1 MKMKL
6 CKFLS
11 TLFLVALLMPGSAR
25 ADIVGYAAP
34 ATGEPIELEIN
45 EGQLLRLEESA
56 VSVFVA
62 NPEIADVNV
71 KSAQLVY
78 VFGQATGE
86 TTLFAVDSNDNVIA
100 NLTIRVSH
108 NLSRLR
114 AALET
119 VAPRARISATSIDGG
134 ILLAGLANTATE
146 AADAQRVTARFV
158 NNPEEI
164 INQIQITA
172 PNQINLRVRVA
183 EVSKEVIEQF
193 GFDWNAIAD
202 GAFTFGLF
210 TNTSQ
215 ILVDSPPSFFEIDG
229 SAGPLDLNVLIDAL
243 ADDQLV
249 TVLAEPN
256 LTALSGETAS
266 FLAGGEFPIPVGSQL
281 NEDGGR
287 EIEIEFKE
295 FGVSLAFTPTLVG
308 ENLIS
313 MRVRPEVSQLSE
325 NGAITIAD
333 LVIPALATR
342 RAETT
347 VELGSG
353 QSFAIA
359 GLLLDD
365 TQQITSKVPGLGDIP
380 ILGQL
385 FTSERFQ
392 RRESELVIIVT
403 PYLVRPVSGPLPVP
417 TTPYMEQRV
426 DSKTSAP
433 VQSGTTNAPGLTSV
447 PAASSSASN
456 LPRPLGFI
464 LE

>member
-1 MKMKL
+1 MKIFRT
-6 CKFLS
+6 FLS
-11 TLFLVALLMPGSAR
+11 TLLLLTLVLPVGAR

-34 ATGEPIELEIN
+34 ATGEPIELEVN

-62 NPEIADVNV
+62 NPEIANVNV
-71 KSAQLVY
+71 KSPQLIY

-100 NLTIRVSH
+100 NLTLSVSH

-114 AALET
+114 TALDA
-119 VAPRARISATSIDGG
+119 VAPRAQITAVSIDGG
-134 ILLAGLANTATE
+134 IILGGTANTATE
-146 AADAQRVTARFV
+146 AANAVRVTTRFV

-164 INQIQITA
+164 INQIQVTA

-183 EVSKEVIEQF
+183 EVSKEVLEQF
-193 GFDWNAIAD
+193 GFDWSAIAD
-202 GAFTFGLF
+202 GAFNFGLF
-210 TNTSQ
+210 TNTSR
-215 ILVDSPPSFFEIDG
+215 ILADASPSFF
-229 SAGPLDLNVLIDAL
+229 SAAGTPGPLDLNVLIDAL
-243 ADDQLV
+243 ADDELV

-266 FLAGGEFPIPVGSQL
+266 FLAGGEFPVPVGAET
-281 NEDGGR
+281 NDAGGR
-287 EIEIEFKE
+287 DITIEFKE
-295 FGVSLAFTPTLVG
+295 FGVSLAFTPTLIG

-313 MRVRPEVSQLSE
+313 MRVRPEVSQLSQ
-325 NGAITIAD
+325 NGAVTIAD

-365 TQQITSKVPGLGDIP
+365 TQQLTSKVPGLGDIP

-385 FTSERFQ
+385 FTSDRFQ
-392 RRESELVIIVT
+392 RSESELVIIVT
-403 PYLVRPVSGPLPVP
+403 PYLVRPVSQPLPLP
-417 TTPYMEQRV
+417 TDAYVESNQT
-426 DSKTSAP
+426 D
-433 VQSGTTNAPGLTSV
+433 GTAAQTQVGGTASSLTL
-447 PAASSSASN
+447 PATSSSAAE

>member
-1 MKMKL
+1 MNFNRL
-6 CKFLS
+6 LS
-11 TLFLVALLMPGSAR
+11 TLLLVALILPGRAS

-34 ATGEPIELEIN
+34 ATGEPIQLEIN
-45 EGQLLRLEESA
+45 EGQLLRLEEAA

-71 KSAQLVY
+71 KSSQLIY

-86 TTLFAVDSNDNVIA
+86 TTLFAVDSNDNIIA
-100 NLTIRVSH
+100 NLTVRVSH

-114 AALET
+114 TALEA
-119 VAPRARISATSIDGG
+119 VAPRARISVTSIDGG

-172 PNQINLRVRVA
+172 PNQVNLRVRVA

-215 ILVDSPPSFFEIDG
+215 ILIDSPPSFFEIDG
-229 SAGPLDLNVLIDAL
+229 SVGPLDLNVLIDAL

-266 FLAGGEFPIPVGSQL
+266 FLAGGEFPIPVGAET
-281 NEDGGR
+281 NDEGGR
-287 EIEIEFKE
+287 DIEIEFKE

-325 NGAITIAD
+325 NGAITVAD

-380 ILGQL
+380 ILGKL

-403 PYLVRPVSGPLPVP
+403 PYLVRPVSQPLPVP
-417 TTPYMEQRV
+417 TTPYMEERAET
-426 DSKTSAP
+426 KTTAP
-433 VQSGTTNAPGLTSV
+433 VQTGNTASGLTTV
-447 PAASSSASN
+447 PAASSSASS

>member
-1 MKMKL
+1 MKTNF

-11 TLFLVALLMPGSAR
+11 TLLLLALVLPGRAH

-45 EGQLLRLEESA
+45 EGQLLRLEEAA

-86 TTLFAVDSNDNVIA
+86 TTLFAVDSNDNIIA

-114 AALET
+114 TALEA

-158 NNPEEI
+158 NSPEEI

-172 PNQINLRVRVA
+172 PNQVNLRVRVA

-215 ILVDSPPSFFEIDG
+215 ILVDSPPSFFQAQG

-266 FLAGGEFPIPVGSQL
+266 FLAGGEFPIPVGAETNDQ
-281 NEDGGR
+281 GGR
-287 EIEIEFKE
+287 DIEIEFKE

-325 NGAITIAD
+325 NGAISVAD

-380 ILGQL
+380 ILGKL

-403 PYLVRPVSGPLPVP
+403 PYLVRPVSQPLPVP
-417 TTPYMEQRV
+417 TTPYVESRAK
-426 DSKTSAP
+426 SETKAP
-433 VQSGTTNAPGLTSV
+433 IQTKDTAPSLTTV
-447 PAASSSASN
+447 PATASSASS

>member
-1 MKMKL
+1 MKKIFYKL
-6 CKFLS
+6 IS
-11 TLFLVALLMPGSAR
+11 TWILLTLMLPISVR

-62 NPEIADVNV
+62 NPEIANVNV
-71 KSAQLVY
+71 KSPQLIY
-78 VFGQATGE
+78 VFGQGTGE
-86 TTLFAVDSNDNVIA
+86 TTLFAVDGNDNVIA
-100 NLTIRVSH
+100 NLTLRVSH
-108 NLSRLR
+108 NLSSLR
-114 AALET
+114 SALSA
-119 VAPRARISATSIDGG
+119 VAPRAQITTTSIDGG
-134 ILLAGLANTATE
+134 IILGGLANTATE
-146 AADAQRVTARFV
+146 AANAMRVAARFV
-158 NNPEEI
+158 NSPEEI
-164 INQIQITA
+164 INQIQVTA
-172 PNQINLRVRVA
+172 PNQVNLRVRVA
-183 EVSKEVIEQF
+183 EVSKEVLEQF

-210 TNTSQ
+210 SNTSR
-215 ILVDSPPSFFEIDG
+215 ILADSPPSFFQAQG
-229 SAGPLDLNVLIDAL
+229 TAGPLDLNVLIDAL
-243 ADDQLV
+243 ADDELV

-266 FLAGGEFPIPVGSQL
+266 FLAGGEFPIPVGSSV
-281 NEDGGR
+281 DDDGR

-325 NGAITIAD
+325 NGAISISG
-333 LVIPALATR
+333 LVIPALTTR

-365 TQQITSKVPGLGDIP
+365 TQQVTSKVPGLGDIP
-380 ILGQL
+380 ILGKL
-385 FTSERFQ
+385 FTSERYQ
-392 RRESELVIIVT
+392 RKESELVIIVT
-403 PYLVRPVSGPLPVP
+403 PYLVRPVSSRTLPLPTDAYQEVND
-417 TTPYMEQRV
+417 EA
-426 DSKTSAP
+426 AP
-433 VQSGTTNAPGLTSV
+433 PQQFGNNNRASSLPL
-447 PAASSSASN
+447 PATSSSASG

>member
-1 MKMKL
+1 MKI
-6 CKFLS
+6 FR
-11 TLFLVALLMPGSAR
+11 TLLPALLLLTLALPLGAR

-34 ATGEPIELEIN
+34 ATGEPILLEVN

-62 NPEIADVNV
+62 NPEIANVNI
-71 KSAQLVY
+71 KSPQLIY

-86 TTLFAVDSNDNVIA
+86 TTLFAVDSNDNVVA
-100 NLTIRVSH
+100 NLTLRVTH
-108 NLSRLR
+108 NLSRLE
-114 AALET
+114 AALQA
-119 VAPRARISATSIDGG
+119 VAPRAQISATSIDGG
-134 ILLAGLANTATE
+134 IILSGLANTATE
-146 AADAQRVTARFV
+146 AANAQRVTARFV

-164 INQIQITA
+164 INQIQVTA

-183 EVSKEVIEQF
+183 EVSKEVLEQF
-193 GFDWNAIAD
+193 GFDWSAIAD

-210 TNTSQ
+210 TNTSR
-215 ILVDSPPSFFEIDG
+215 ILADASPSFL
-229 SAGPLDLNVLIDAL
+229 SAAGTPGPLDLNVLIDAL
-243 ADDQLV
+243 ADDELV

-266 FLAGGEFPIPVGSQL
+266 FLAGGEFPVPVGSEL
-281 NEDGGR
+281 NDNGGR
-287 EIEIEFKE
+287 DITIEFKE
-295 FGVSLAFTPTLVG
+295 FGVSLAFTPTLIG

-313 MRVRPEVSQLSE
+313 MRVRPEVSQLSQ
-325 NGAITIAD
+325 NGAITLAD

-365 TQQITSKVPGLGDIP
+365 TQQLTSKVPGLGDIP

-385 FTSERFQ
+385 FTSDRFQ
-392 RRESELVIIVT
+392 RSESELVIIVT
-403 PYLVRPVSGPLPVP
+403 PYLVRPVSQPLPLP
-417 TTPYMEQRV
+417 TDPYMRREQA
-426 DSKTSAP
+426 DGSAA
-433 VQSGTTNAPGLTSV
+433 QAESGGTASSLTL
-447 PAASSSASN
+447 PATSSSASD

>member
-1 MKMKL
+1 MKKTL
-6 CKFLS
+6 CKLLS
-11 TLFLVALLMPGSAR
+11 TWFLLALLLPAGAH

-34 ATGEPIELEIN
+34 ATGEPIELEVN

-62 NPEIADVNV
+62 NPEIANVNV
-71 KSAQLVY
+71 KSPQLIY

-86 TTLFAVDSNDNVIA
+86 TTLFAVDNNDNVIA
-100 NLTIRVSH
+100 NLTLRVSH

-114 AALET
+114 AALT
-119 VAPRARISATSIDGG
+119 AVAPRAQISATSIDGG
-134 ILLAGLANTATE
+134 IILGGLANSASE
-146 AADAQRVTARFV
+146 VANAQLVTARFV
-158 NNPEEI
+158 NNPEDI
-164 INQIQITA
+164 INQIQVTA
-172 PNQINLRVRVA
+172 PNQVNLRVRVA
-183 EVSKEVIEQF
+183 EVSNEVIEQF

-210 TNTSQ
+210 TNTSR
-215 ILVDSPPSFFEIDG
+215 ILADSPPSFFQAQG
-229 SAGPLDLNVLIDAL
+229 SAGPLDLNILIDAL
-243 ADDQLV
+243 ADDELV

-266 FLAGGEFPIPVGSQL
+266 FLAGGEFPIPVGAES
-281 NEDGGR
+281 NDDGSR
-287 EIEIEFKE
+287 DIEIEFKE

-325 NGAITIAD
+325 NGAITLSDI
-333 LVIPALATR
+333 VIPALATR

-380 ILGQL
+380 ILGKL
-385 FTSERFQ
+385 FTSERYQ
-392 RRESELVIIVT
+392 RKESELVIIVT
-403 PYLVRPVSGPLPVP
+403 PYLVRPVSQQLPLPTDP
-417 TTPYMEQRV
+417 YQEASEETKTPQLGNNN
-426 DSKTSAP
+426 TSNLPLSA
-433 VQSGTTNAPGLTSV
+433 T
-447 PAASSSASN
+447 SSSASS